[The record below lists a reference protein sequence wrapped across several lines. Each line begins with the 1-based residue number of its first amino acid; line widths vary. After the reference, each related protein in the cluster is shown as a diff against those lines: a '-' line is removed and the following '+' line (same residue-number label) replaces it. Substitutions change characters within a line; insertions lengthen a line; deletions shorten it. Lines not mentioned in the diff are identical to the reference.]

1 MLRMGKEL
9 EIAHVLSICKTLS
22 SVASCCLAPPKYYV
36 KGDLEK
42 KKYTVSLNSC
52 HSNVQSC
59 PTQEFEWTCSSIQ
72 AYVVQAQ
79 H

>member
-42 KKYTVSLNSC
+42 KSM
-52 HSNVQSC
+52 
-59 PTQEFEWTCSSIQ
+59 
-72 AYVVQAQ
+72 
-79 H
+79 